1 LRTYIVRKNGYVVVM
16 WEMSTFGCGDLF
28 DALDARRDED
38 GLGWYELADELWEQS
53 AGLNVE
59 RPDDH
64 PLCGGAIQRLPQRGA
79 TSCQYALFM
88 LRWLDRAPETS

>member
-1 LRTYIVRKNGYVVVM
+1 MATVVVM

-64 PLCGGAIQRLPQRGA
+64 PLCRGRVHPPCPVVKRPA
-79 TSCQYALFM
+79 SLTS
-88 LRWLDRAPETS
+88 

>member
-1 LRTYIVRKNGYVVVM
+1 M
-16 WEMSTFGCGDLF
+16 WEIPTFECGDLF

-64 PLCGGAIQRLPQRGA
+64 PLCGGRSTLPSGK
-79 TSCQYALFM
+79 
-88 LRWLDRAPETS
+88 APG